1 MKSLCLLPNDHV
13 GILLEQGMLIINP
26 SKEKTEIV
34 KELTECS
41 NINSNSGQTSFA
53 VSQNK
58 KFLLFISSGNLVVVS
73 IENNYSLIDEDLQN
87 VKEYGGAGI
96 YFLNS
101 DKMFVT
107 DNANRGFT
115 LFLFKH

>member
-1 MKSLCLLPNDHV
+1 M
-13 GILLEQGMLIINP
+13 
-26 SKEKTEIV
+26 

-41 NINSNSGQTSFA
+41 NINSNSCQTSFA
-53 VSQNK
+53 VSPDK
-58 KFLLFISSGNLVVVS
+58 KFLLFTSPENLVVLS

-87 VKEYGGAGI
+87 RKEYGGVGI

-107 DNANRGFT
+107 NNANRGFT
-115 LFLFKH
+115 LFLFKN